1 MAPQKPKSPTD
12 PASSVLDEAIA
23 SVRSDLKRLSKK
35 TDAENIASR
44 TRLVRLLGPLL
55 AEKRKQEAH
64 DRRATDRVT
73 PDLVLAYM
81 RQLKPEERSAWV
93 RDIQALDSKRSGLA

>member
-1 MAPQKPKSPTD
+1 MPKPSQTPRAAPSD
-12 PASSVLDEAIA
+12 VLDEAIA
-23 SVRSDLKRLSKK
+23 SVQKDLKRLSKK

-64 DRRATDRVT
+64 ERRFTEKLT
-73 PDLVLAYM
+73 PELVMAWI
-81 RQLKPEERSAWV
+81 RSIKPEERAAWI
-93 RDIQALDSKRSGLA
+93 RDVQALDSKRSGLA